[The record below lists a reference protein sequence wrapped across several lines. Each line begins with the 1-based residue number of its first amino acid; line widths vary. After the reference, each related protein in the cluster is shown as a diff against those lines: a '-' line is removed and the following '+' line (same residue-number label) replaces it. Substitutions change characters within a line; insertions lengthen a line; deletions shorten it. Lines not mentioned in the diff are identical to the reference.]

1 MRAVSHPA
9 PEAPLTEEE
18 MLLVRIAH
26 RAGPQELAM
35 LNPQI
40 RARRDAE
47 SEAAFLKFV
56 DGSTEGDSE

>member
-26 RAGPQELAM
+26 RADPQELAM
-35 LNPQI
+35 LNPQV

-47 SEAAFLKFV
+47 SEAEFLKFV
-56 DGSTEGDSE
+56 DDSTKGDSE